1 MTLSLQICST
11 SLKTAAMS
19 DCLPQEVITNILLRL
34 PAKSL
39 VVCTSV
45 CKSWRSMIKDSSFIS
60 AHLSRT
66 IDFNNHHDTHLLLL
80 HRFYTIWSEKVSVH
94 GLKQEVYS
102 LHYDNNDFSDCC
114 EIGFQ
119 SPIADRE
126 MCSEFF
132 RVVGVCNGLVCLA
145 DDFERYGENF
155 LLWNPSKRKLVS
167 LPKPGITVQTVGGYA
182 KHGFAFDVVTNDYKV
197 VRVVEDQ
204 YGWEDE
210 ETENRIFVEVNSLA
224 AGSWSSRRI
233 VDPQW
238 SVFGHSPQAFVNGA
252 LHWDVR
258 SKASS
263 ERRYFIVA
271 FDVGSELLREIMMP
285 ESLDWDSFRPGFGD
299 LSLQLTVSG
308 DGKSLALFLRYHDE
322 YSDPSLLDVWV
333 MKEYC
338 VEESWTKLITL
349 RPQGMKQFLAEEKKR
364 QVDYVE
370 RKLYSAPGCAAHP
383 GDLTVHSPVPGP
395 TRRLTGDLAV
405 QFPGFESPIADGDM
419 CNESFRVVG
428 ICNGLVCLADD
439 LNRYGYKFLIWNP
452 SIRKLVTLP
461 KPGLRYETVGGYDAF
476 DGFAFDVITNDY
488 KVVRLVQDQYGW
500 GSDEDE
506 NQTFVEV
513 YSLAAGSWSNPRH
526 ADPKFLLCGQRSPQA
541 FVNGALHW
549 DAHGF
554 ESSLLC
560 NFILAFDVG
569 SELFRK
575 IMMPKSW
582 DWDSLSAGNLT
593 LRLSV
598 SGDGKSLAMFSRY
611 TSDTNTSFLD
621 VWVMKEYCVEESW
634 TELITLCPECP
645 ERSLLPSALCF
656 RKKLK
661 RN

>member
-1 MTLSLQICST
+1 MSLYWVCITLSLQICSN

-66 IDFNNHHDTHLLLL
+66 IDFNDHHDTHLLLL

-94 GLKQEVYS
+94 RLKQEVYS

-126 MCSEFF
+126 ICSDFF

-155 LLWNPSKRKLVS
+155 LLWNPSIRKLVS
-167 LPKPGITVQTVGGYA
+167 LPKPGITVQTVGGYDA
-182 KHGFAFDVVTNDYKV
+182 QHGFAFDVVTNDYKV

-210 ETENRIFVEVNSLA
+210 ETENRIFVEVYSLA

-263 ERRYFIVA
+263 KHRYFILA
-271 FDVGSELLREIMMP
+271 FDVSSELLREMMMP

-338 VEESWTKLITL
+338 LEESWTKLITL
-349 RPQGMKQFLAEEKKR
+349 HPQG
-364 QVDYVE
+364 
-370 RKLYSAPGCAAHP
+370 P
-383 GDLTVHSPVPGP
+383 
-395 TRRLTGDLAV
+395 
-405 QFPGFESPIADGDM
+405 
-419 CNESFRVVG
+419 
-428 ICNGLVCLADD
+428 
-439 LNRYGYKFLIWNP
+439 
-452 SIRKLVTLP
+452 
-461 KPGLRYETVGGYDAF
+461 
-476 DGFAFDVITNDY
+476 
-488 KVVRLVQDQYGW
+488 
-500 GSDEDE
+500 
-506 NQTFVEV
+506 
-513 YSLAAGSWSNPRH
+513 
-526 ADPKFLLCGQRSPQA
+526 QRS
-541 FVNGALHW
+541 
-549 DAHGF
+549 
-554 ESSLLC
+554 
-560 NFILAFDVG
+560 
-569 SELFRK
+569 
-575 IMMPKSW
+575 
-582 DWDSLSAGNLT
+582 
-593 LRLSV
+593 
-598 SGDGKSLAMFSRY
+598 
-611 TSDTNTSFLD
+611 
-621 VWVMKEYCVEESW
+621 
-634 TELITLCPECP
+634 
-645 ERSLLPSALCF
+645 LPSALCF
-656 RKKLK
+656 RKSGEIVMVHDHRYGGEEVKNELVSLDLVSRQFK
-661 RN
+661 NLGSRRYQHYTIDPYEESLVLLDRNEAVSC